1 VNKELPLAGRIALVT
16 GTSRRIGIGA
26 AIARRLGRDGA
37 RLFLTSWQAAD
48 AEMPW
53 GADPDGAESLVDE
66 LREAGCDV
74 AHAPSDLADPE
85 APKALIEQVHQQY
98 GGLDIFVANH
108 ARSSTY
114 DLASLTADEIDL
126 TYAINVRATLLL
138 VKEYAARRP
147 ADDNRSGGRVVLF
160 TSGQHKGPMSRELP
174 YAASKGALH
183 QLTASLAEALLPQG
197 ITVNTVNPG
206 PTDTGWATPELY
218 DWVRD
223 HTLSGRWGE
232 PDDAARAVAWLVSDE
247 ARWITG
253 QVLDSEG
260 GFGWGNR

>member
-1 VNKELPLAGRIALVT
+1 MSNELPLAGRIALVT

-37 RLFLTSWQAAD
+37 RLFLTSWEPAD

-53 GADPDGAESLVDE
+53 GADRDGADALADE
-66 LREAGCDV
+66 LREAGCEV
-74 AHAPSDLADPE
+74 AHASADLADPE
-85 APKALIEQVHQQY
+85 APAALIERVHETY
-98 GGLDIFVANH
+98 GGLDILVANH

-114 DLASLTADEIDL
+114 DLASLTAAEIDL

-138 VKEYAARRP
+138 VKEFAARR
-147 ADDNRSGGRVVLF
+147 AAGLTGGRVVLF

-183 QLTASLAEALLPQG
+183 QLTASLGEALLPQG
-197 ITVNTVNPG
+197 VTVNTVNPG

-218 DWVRD
+218 EWVKD
-223 HTLSGRWGE
+223 HTLAGRWGE
-232 PDDAARAVAWLVSDE
+232 PDDAARVVAWLVSDE

-253 QVLDSEG
+253 QVIDSEG
-260 GFGWGNR
+260 GFRWGSE